1 MLKFYI
7 YGIIA
12 MFAAIGIVG
21 FFEGDCYRAS
31 IICLAVFALSSYMA
45 SVEVER
51 HDYRL
56 RREHEKAMRKR
67 K

>member
-12 MFAAIGIVG
+12 MIAFICVAG
-21 FFEGDCYRAS
+21 FFEGDCYKAS
-31 IICLAVFALSSYMA
+31 IISLAVFALSAYMA

>member
-1 MLKFYI
+1 MIKFYI

-12 MFAAIGIVG
+12 MISIIGVIG
-21 FFEGDCYRAS
+21 YAEGDCWIYS
-31 IICLAVFALSSYMA
+31 VISLVVFAVSMYMA